1 MPPKGTKR
9 KPPLGINKLAS
20 KEKTVSREL
29 FHNLGDSIFSSDSDS
44 NSPVFERSRSVGD
57 LTAVNNTNKPNM
69 PLNSSIV
76 ITHSQSATN
85 LSPPSNSKS
94 TEIEK
99 SILALSS
106 SLRILTQNV
115 TTITTSMATKTELSA
130 LKKKVDAAETTC
142 LGSLSDLSTE
152 FKKHDQILISNAEAR
167 DDLASSISANT
178 QAISSLGEQQTNL
191 SNRID
196 GLARTRNRSAT
207 DFRSEIDQLKT
218 NIAKQSA
225 EITLLRN
232 EQSLHAK
239 SINSINLLQVGATD
253 PDPDPV
259 PAPVTAG
266 NVYNN
271 QIPEPQ
277 PATNGEPLSPLNIIV
292 EGLVEDTDENL
303 ASKVT
308 ALCNSIGANVS
319 IDDIVH
325 TARIQRRHP
334 IVGRPNPARITFRSL
349 TVKDRVMHKKL
360 NLRGHPTLNA
370 IWINHDEPAQVRRA
384 KGRARHIATF
394 ARKKGSVAQVNTNGI
409 VLDSVYYS
417 FDNLSA
423 IPSIYIPPSSLTLP
437 EPQRPPLGGANSNQ
451 SVPNCPPAAAD
462 VRHNNVNNIQTP
474 LTAPQPRLVRCPT
487 PQQIGPT
494 EEAPGQSTRLN
505 LPTPTWPNRPE
516 LTNAREVRRPPPP
529 PTSIGS
535 FPSIESQSLRHQHTQ
550 KNRPIEKMRETKM
563 GLVYS
568 GLTARFSHLYKVE
581 ILIDGLPYN
590 SVEQKLQF
598 EKATL
603 AKLPKVATTIMNT
616 HNTHEIKNIGDK
628 IPLSPEWIIAR
639 RPCAAN
645 ANQAKFSQHRFLM
658 DALISTAGKRLIEGT
673 TSAFWGGGA
682 RYESNGMTWET
693 RMGRITK
700 G

>member
-9 KPPLGINKLAS
+9 KPSLGIKKRETRLNKLAS

-259 PAPVTAG
+259 PSPVTAG

-277 PATNGEPLSPLNIIV
+277 PATNGEPLSPLNIMSPYTHSL
-292 EGLVEDTDENL
+292 LVHEEETM
-303 ASKVT
+303 A
-308 ALCNSIGANVS
+308 VS
-319 IDDIVH
+319 
-325 TARIQRRHP
+325 
-334 IVGRPNPARITFRSL
+334 
-349 TVKDRVMHKKL
+349 
-360 NLRGHPTLNA
+360 
-370 IWINHDEPAQVRRA
+370 
-384 KGRARHIATF
+384 
-394 ARKKGSVAQVNTNGI
+394 
-409 VLDSVYYS
+409 
-417 FDNLSA
+417 
-423 IPSIYIPPSSLTLP
+423 
-437 EPQRPPLGGANSNQ
+437 
-451 SVPNCPPAAAD
+451 
-462 VRHNNVNNIQTP
+462 
-474 LTAPQPRLVRCPT
+474 
-487 PQQIGPT
+487 
-494 EEAPGQSTRLN
+494 
-505 LPTPTWPNRPE
+505 
-516 LTNAREVRRPPPP
+516 
-529 PTSIGS
+529 TS
-535 FPSIESQSLRHQHTQ
+535 
-550 KNRPIEKMRETKM
+550 
-563 GLVYS
+563 
-568 GLTARFSHLYKVE
+568 
-581 ILIDGLPYN
+581 
-590 SVEQKLQF
+590 
-598 EKATL
+598 
-603 AKLPKVATTIMNT
+603 
-616 HNTHEIKNIGDK
+616 
-628 IPLSPEWIIAR
+628 
-639 RPCAAN
+639 
-645 ANQAKFSQHRFLM
+645 
-658 DALISTAGKRLIEGT
+658 
-673 TSAFWGGGA
+673 
-682 RYESNGMTWET
+682 
-693 RMGRITK
+693 
-700 G
+700 